1 MRSGVN
7 AGEIATTLT
16 IVFDFGGVVGS
27 LRLMFGVGWGKA
39 PSVQG
44 SGAPV
49 QLKLS
54 VLSEKFIAVLG
65 QLVTVMAW
73 LTEAR
78 LQALADTVERVD
90 DGEDMAG
97 GTGGGPAAPPAAG

>member
-16 IVFDFGGVVGS
+16 IVFDFGGVVVS

-39 PSVQG
+39 PSVQA
-44 SGAPV
+44 SGDPV

-97 GTGGGPAAPPAAG
+97 GGGVLSADACRG